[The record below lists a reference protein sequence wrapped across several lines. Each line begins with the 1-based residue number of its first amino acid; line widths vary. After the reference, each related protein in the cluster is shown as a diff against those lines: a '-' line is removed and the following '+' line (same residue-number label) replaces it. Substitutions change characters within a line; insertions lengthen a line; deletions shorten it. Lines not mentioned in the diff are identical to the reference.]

1 MAATAYWNEL
11 DDYVDRVGLM
21 ATALLSMMAL
31 QAYVS
36 GALPETDTVTLIH
49 YALYTSYAEM
59 GFGLFF
65 IICASFCL
73 KHDVLAAKRDCESA
87 KLWMMR
93 AYYAEA
99 ISARRLIRSRDPRQP
114 PVPFTY
120 FPTINLLWSAGSAP
134 AVDKAGDKV
143 VPSEPVL
150 TESSVDADADSA
162 RAAKLLTVLTADV
175 SVASDPQALPQD
187 GDAAPAELAAT
198 AVDAAPV
205 EHVAAAVA
213 LEKKRAKS
221 GIRMVAA
228 HVGRHLVGKGG
239 LIDIDLDGDGK
250 PEHIHPDSV
259 IYLQRDD
266 GTVIPVFIPSWCRM
280 RLFIVEFDSFMRIG
294 HMLIFAVVLGARYFA
309 IMSMAV
315 DPPNCDNLLSYISS
329 SITD

>member
-99 ISARRLIRSRDPRQP
+99 ISARILIRSRYPQQP
-114 PVPFTY
+114 PVPFSY
-120 FPTINLLWSAGSAP
+120 FPTINLLWSAGAAP
-134 AVDKAGDKV
+134 TVDKAGEEV
-143 VPSEPVL
+143 APSEPVL
-150 TESSVDADADSA
+150 TEQRGVHAGADAD
-162 RAAKLLTVLTADV
+162 RGAKLFTMLRTDL
-175 SVASDPQALPQD
+175 SVARDLQALPQD
-187 GDAAPAELAAT
+187 GDAAPA
-198 AVDAAPV
+198 AVCAAPA

-213 LEKKRAKS
+213 PETKRVKG

-250 PEHIHPDSV
+250 PEHIHPESV
-259 IYLQRDD
+259 VYLQRDD

-309 IMSMAV
+309 IMSLAV
-315 DPPNCDNLLSYISS
+315 DPPNCDNVLSYISS
-329 SITD
+329 SITA